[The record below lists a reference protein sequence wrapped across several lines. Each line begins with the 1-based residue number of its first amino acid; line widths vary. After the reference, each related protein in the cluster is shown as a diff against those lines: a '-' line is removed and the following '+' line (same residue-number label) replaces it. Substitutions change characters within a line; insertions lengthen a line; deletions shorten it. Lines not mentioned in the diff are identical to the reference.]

1 MTSDVFPDQ
10 TGRAFGSDVFRVY
23 LAGPMVFD
31 PDPIAIF
38 DRMKA
43 LCLVHGVI
51 GVAPL
56 DNQIGLEGIA
66 PGRDLLERIVRAD
79 IALMDELEAA
89 VFCLDGFRRGPE
101 MDAGTAFEVGY
112 MKALGKP
119 IAGWT
124 RDIRLYP
131 ERVGEFFKQRLMPDT
146 RHDDLSGRRTIP
158 TRAGITRT
166 EAGSVGGTSGLLRD
180 PDGVLVHSEG
190 CVQNA
195 MVHVGIELAGGIVA
209 VDADWERA
217 FSLAVA
223 SVAAQLRARLVAAAV
238 SPP

>member
-1 MTSDVFPDQ
+1 MTERP
-10 TGRAFGSDVFRVY
+10 TVY

-31 PDPIAIF
+31 PDPATIF

-43 LCLVHGVI
+43 ICQACGVV

-56 DNQIGLEGIA
+56 DGQIGLEGIA

-79 IALMDELEAA
+79 IGLMQRADAG
-89 VFCLDGFRRGPE
+89 VFCLDAFRRGTE

-119 IAGWT
+119 LAGWT
-124 RDIRLYP
+124 RDARTYP
-131 ERVGEFFKQRLMPDT
+131 EKVAALFGGGLTSTQ
-146 RHDDLSGRRTIP
+146 
-158 TRAGITRT
+158 AGAT
-166 EAGSVGGTSGLLRD
+166 GGTSGISRD

-195 MVHVGIELAGGIVA
+195 MVHVGIELSGGTVTADAEWEVAFAGA
-209 VDADWERA
+209 VR
-217 FSLAVA
+217 AVA
-223 SVAAQLRARLVAAAV
+223 RLLKA
-238 SPP
+238 

>member
-1 MTSDVFPDQ
+1 MTGDVFSGGMGKASGCGD
-10 TGRAFGSDVFRVY
+10 FRVY
-23 LAGPMVFD
+23 LAGPMVFE
-31 PDPIAIF
+31 PDPVAIF
-38 DRMKA
+38 DRMKV
-43 LCLVHGVI
+43 LCLAQGVV

-79 IALMDELEAA
+79 IALMDRLDAA

-131 ERVGEFFKQRLMPDT
+131 ERVGDFFGQRLMQ
-146 RHDDLSGRRTIP
+146 
-158 TRAGITRT
+158 T

-223 SVAAQLRARLVAAAV
+223 SVAAQLRGRLVAAAT

>member
-1 MTSDVFPDQ
+1 MP
-10 TGRAFGSDVFRVY
+10 RVY

-31 PDPIAIF
+31 PDPSVRF

-43 LCLVHGVI
+43 LCLRHGVA

-56 DNQIGLEGIA
+56 DSQTGLEVIA

-79 IALMDELEAA
+79 IALMHGVDGA
-89 VFCLDGFRRGPE
+89 VFCLDGFRRRSE
-101 MDAGTAFEVGY
+101 MDAGTAFEIGY

-124 RDIRLYP
+124 SDPRLYP
-131 ERVGEFFKQRLMPDT
+131 QRVADFFANIFGAALAQTAP
-146 RHDDLSGRRTIP
+146 GAI
-158 TRAGITRT
+158 
-166 EAGSVGGTSGLLRD
+166 GGTSGISRD

-195 MVHVGIELAGGIVA
+195 MIHIGIELAGGIVA
-209 VDADWERA
+209 AHADWEEA
-217 FSLAVA
+217 FSGAIA
-223 SVAAQLRARLVAAAV
+223 SVAGQLQPNSIRACRASEWPAC
-238 SPP
+238 

>member
-1 MTSDVFPDQ
+1 
-10 TGRAFGSDVFRVY
+10 
-23 LAGPMVFD
+23 MVFHLQ
-31 PDPIAIF
+31 PAPLF

-43 LCLVHGVI
+43 LCLTHGVV

-56 DNQIGLEGIA
+56 DNQIGLEGVA
-66 PGRDLLERIVRAD
+66 PGRDLLDRIVGAD
-79 IALMDELEAA
+79 IALMDSLDAA

-101 MDAGTAFEVGY
+101 MDAGTAFEAGY

-124 RDIRLYP
+124 QDPRPYP
-131 ERVGEFFKQRLMPDT
+131 QRVADFFHAVFERPLIQTAPGP
-146 RHDDLSGRRTIP
+146 
-158 TRAGITRT
+158 
-166 EAGSVGGTSGLLRD
+166 VGGTSGSMRD

-190 CVQNA
+190 CYQNA
-195 MVHVGIELAGGIVA
+195 MVHIGIELAGGVVA
-209 VDADWERA
+209 ADPDWERA

-223 SVAAQLRARLVAAAV
+223 SIARQLQSASVTKPG